1 MIEENLS
8 LIWGFW
14 GSMGPNLAVNSAF
27 SDESAMLAAREGVV
41 YGPLIYN
48 VRDGIEPGLAYR
60 HVLFVE

>member
-1 MIEENLS
+1 
-8 LIWGFW
+8 
-14 GSMGPNLAVNSAF
+14 MGPNLAVNSAF